1 MTTAAAPTLPP
12 RRRARRLPWY
22 LVAPVVVSSLGVAL
36 PLGYLLW
43 RAFDAEPAELADL
56 LLRWRNVELLG
67 NTLGLTFAVLAVT
80 VTIALPTAWLTTR
93 TDLPGARVLSVAM
106 VLPLAVPGYLMAY
119 TLLTVGGAYGASA
132 QLTGFALPR
141 LSGFGGA
148 LVALS
153 LYNYPYMLLT
163 LRAAMQRL
171 DPGLE
176 EVGRSLGQPQ
186 RVVFWR
192 IVLPQLRP
200 ALLAGALLVSLHV
213 ITDFGVVSLM
223 NFQTFSYALY
233 LQYELTD
240 TVYASWI
247 ALIMLALAGTFIAAE
262 LWMLRGL
269 VLHRA
274 GTGPGR
280 RPRLHRLGWCK
291 APALGALGAVFALAV
306 LLPVATISFWAMRA
320 PLEGLAG
327 DLWTST
333 WDSLSASVPAAVAAT
348 LLAVPVAYIAQR
360 YPGKRAV
367 LFERLSYAGY
377 ATPSLAF
384 ALGLVVTTLHLAPWL
399 YQTLFVL
406 IYAFSLHFLAEAV
419 GPVRAS
425 LYHAT
430 PRLEEAARALGRGRL
445 IVFMR
450 VTLPLIRSGLMV
462 SLALVFL
469 SAMKELPLTVLLSPP
484 GFDPLSLRIWS
495 YTEEVAYARAA
506 PFALMILV
514 VSIGFVAVLLWQGRT
529 GQNVDA

>member
-1 MTTAAAPTLPP
+1 MTTTAATPLPP
-12 RRRARRLPWY
+12 ARRAPPPWY
-22 LVAPVVVSSLGVAL
+22 LVVPVVLSALGVAL
-36 PLGYLLW
+36 PLGYLVW
-43 RAFDAEPAELADL
+43 RAFDADATELASV
-56 LLRWRNVELLG
+56 LLRWRNLELLV
-67 NTLGLTFAVLAVT
+67 NTVGLTFAVLAVT
-80 VTIALPTAWLTTR
+80 VAIAVPTAWLTTR
-93 TDLPGARVLSVAM
+93 TDLPFARVLSVAT

-119 TLLTVGGAYGASA
+119 TLLTLGGAYGASA
-132 QLTGFALPR
+132 QLTGVALPR
-141 LSGFGGA
+141 LSGFWGA

-163 LRAAMQRL
+163 VRAAMQRL

-176 EVGRSLGQPQ
+176 EVARSLGQPP
-186 RVVFWR
+186 RIVFWR
-192 IVLPQLRP
+192 VVLPHLRP

-223 NFQTFSYALY
+223 NFHTLSYALY

-247 ALIMLALAGTFIAAE
+247 ALVMLALAGTFIAAE
-262 LWMLRGL
+262 LWLLRGL

-280 RPRLHRLGWCK
+280 RPRLHRLGWWK
-291 APALGALGAVFALAV
+291 APALLGVGALLGAAV
-306 LLPVATISFWAMRA
+306 LLPTATIGFWATRA
-320 PLEGLAG
+320 PLDGLAG
-327 DLWTST
+327 ELWAST
-333 WDSLSASVPAAVAAT
+333 RDSLSASLPAAVLAT
-348 LLAVPVAYIAQR
+348 TLAVPVAYIAQR
-360 YPGKRAV
+360 YPGKRAIM
-367 LFERLSYAGY
+367 FERLSYAGY

-406 IYAFSLHFLAEAV
+406 IYALSLHFLAEAV

-445 IVFMR
+445 VVFVR

-495 YTEEVAYARAA
+495 YTEEIAYARAA

-514 VSIGFVAVLLWQGRT
+514 VSLGFVAVLLWQG
-529 GQNVDA
+529 GGENVE